1 MQPCFHLYAV
11 FYFKSCRFNKSNISF
26 KFGKQHLVSFIC
38 SICSQGFKES
48 GYLLQLRRKISKV
61 WCLINLLVWLFI
73 YAIAGLEQ
81 HPELKNTC
89 NIILIKIQNYL
100 LQFLIILIR
109 KEGVSFTTYIIV
121 YYVQF
126 LISNITTT
134 IQQVWSSDLIPR
146 GVLQTFKSTN
156 IIQCI
161 RIQ

>member
-38 SICSQGFKES
+38 SICSKGFKES

-61 WCLINLLVWLFI
+61 WYLINLLLWLFI

-89 NIILIKIQNYL
+89 NKILIKIQNYL
-100 LQFLIILIR
+100 LQVFNYMYPN
-109 KEGVSFTTYIIV
+109 KERRCFFYYLYYRLLHVCAVSY
-121 YYVQF
+121 Q
-126 LISNITTT
+126 
-134 IQQVWSSDLIPR
+134 
-146 GVLQTFKSTN
+146 
-156 IIQCI
+156 
-161 RIQ
+161 